1 MLLKVLIRFLV
12 TAGILLALPHFI
24 PGIVVSSFLIACLA
38 ALVWGIIS
46 LTVRP
51 ILKILTLPLNI
62 LTLGLFSFI
71 LNALL
76 FWVMSLLVPG
86 FTVAG
91 FIPALEGSFV
101 LSLAT
106 MILHAV
112 L

>member
-1 MLLKVLIRFLV
+1 MLFKALIRFGV
-12 TAGILLALPHFI
+12 TAGVLLALPYFI
-24 PGIVVSSFLIACLA
+24 SGIVVANFVSACIA

-46 LTVRP
+46 LTIRP
-51 ILKILTLPLNI
+51 ILKILTLPLTI
-62 LTLGLFSFI
+62 LTLGLFSFV

-76 FWVMSLLVPG
+76 FWLMSVLVPG
-86 FTVAG
+86 FSVHG

-106 MILHAV
+106 LVLHAA